1 MEQAEISLDQFSD
14 VADDKNAV
22 FRLFN
27 ILSNLQNDD
36 NRYCKKFYELYRSCA
51 IDDFQY
57 EMIGEGLSSF
67 SLACRELAI
76 RIDSVKE
83 IMTDTSKPRTYLNT
97 PVGLD
102 NS

>member
-1 MEQAEISLDQFSD
+1 MDQAEISLDQFSD

-27 ILSNLQNDD
+27 ILSNLQHDV
-36 NRYCKKFYELYRSCA
+36 NRYCEAFDEFYRSGT

-57 EMIGEGLSSF
+57 EMIGKGLYTF

-76 RIDSVKE
+76 RIDSIKE
-83 IMTDTSKPRTYLNT
+83 IMEDSISKN
-97 PVGLD
+97 
-102 NS
+102 

>member
-36 NRYCKKFYELYRSCA
+36 NRYCKKF
-51 IDDFQY
+51 
-57 EMIGEGLSSF
+57 
-67 SLACRELAI
+67 
-76 RIDSVKE
+76 
-83 IMTDTSKPRTYLNT
+83 
-97 PVGLD
+97 
-102 NS
+102 